1 MIKYDLR
8 CDNGDEFEAWFGSIA
23 DYDKQA
29 EAGLV
34 ECPHCGSKHVTKA
47 PMAPAV
53 QTSRK
58 KEAQKERAVAMA
70 MAAKVREHIKDN
82 FDYVGDKFADEA
94 RKMHSRRKRRARDL
108 GRSDARRGARAGGRR
123 HSRFAAAA
131 GASAGAAEE
140 AELMMGRCA
149 GARARPRHRGSA
161 SDRFGQAHG

>member
-1 MIKYDLR
+1 MIRYDLR

-53 QTSRK
+53 RTSRA

-94 RKMHSRRKRRARDL
+94 RKMHAGESDERAIW
-108 GRSDARRGARAGGRR
+108 GEATP
-123 HSRFAAAA
+123 
-131 GASAGAAEE
+131 EE
-140 AELMMGRCA
+140 AEALAEEGI
-149 GARARPRHRGSA
+149 PA
-161 SDRFGQAHG
+161 SPLPPVLAPAPPKKLN

>member
-8 CDNGDEFEAWFGSIA
+8 CDQGDEFEAWFGSIA

-34 ECPHCGSKHVTKA
+34 ECPHCGSKHVSKA

-53 QTSRK
+53 RTSRS
-58 KEAQKERAVAMA
+58 KEAQKQRAVAMA

-94 RKMHSRRKRRARDL
+94 RKMHAGESEERAIY
-108 GRSDARRGARAGGRR
+108 GEATP
-123 HSRFAAAA
+123 
-131 GASAGAAEE
+131 EE
-140 AELMMGRCA
+140 AKALIEDGVPAAPLPPELA
-149 GARARPRHRGSA
+149 PV
-161 SDRFGQAHG
+161 QPKKLN

>member
-1 MIKYDLR
+1 MIRYDLK

-23 DYDKQA
+23 DYDRQA

-34 ECPHCGSKHVTKA
+34 ECPHCGSRGVSKA

-53 QTSRK
+53 RTSRK

-94 RKMHSRRKRRARDL
+94 RKMHEGESEERAIWGEATPDE
-108 GRSDARRGARAGGRR
+108 ARALAEDGIP
-123 HSRFAAAA
+123 AAPLPP
-131 GASAGAAEE
+131 
-140 AELMMGRCA
+140 ELA
-149 GARARPRHRGSA
+149 PVLPKKLN
-161 SDRFGQAHG
+161 

>member
-8 CDNGDEFEAWFGSIA
+8 CDKGDEFEAWFGSIA

-34 ECPHCGSKHVTKA
+34 ECPHCGSKHVEKA

-53 QTSRK
+53 RTSRG

-70 MAAKVREHIKDN
+70 MAAKVRDHIKDN

-94 RKMHSRRKRRARDL
+94 RKMHSGESDERAIW
-108 GRSDARRGARAGGRR
+108 GEATPEQAREL
-123 HSRFAAAA
+123 
-131 GASAGAAEE
+131 AEE
-140 AELMMGRCA
+140 GIPAAPLPPELA
-149 GARARPRHRGSA
+149 PAQPKKLN
-161 SDRFGQAHG
+161 